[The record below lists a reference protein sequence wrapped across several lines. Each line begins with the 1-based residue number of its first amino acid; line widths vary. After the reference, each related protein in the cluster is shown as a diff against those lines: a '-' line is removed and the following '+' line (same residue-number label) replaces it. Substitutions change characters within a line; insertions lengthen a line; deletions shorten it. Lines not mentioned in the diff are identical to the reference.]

1 MTNQE
6 KIERICAR
14 VLPVL
19 QDRLQEGFNEYR
31 KKGMPN
37 GSGYKEQDP
46 KEHLDLINTICL
58 EEQYEHPLHIIEILT
73 AGTMRFSLN
82 DVKGALSELRS

>member
-37 GSGYKEQDP
+37 GIGYKEQDP

-58 EEQYEHPLHIIEILT
+58 EEQYEKPLHIIEILT
-73 AGTMRFSLN
+73 GGDMRFSLN
-82 DVKGALSELRS
+82 DIKSALSELRS

>member
-19 QDRLQEGFNEYR
+19 QNRLQEGFNEYR

-37 GSGYKEQDP
+37 GIGYKEQDP

-58 EEQYEHPLHIIEILT
+58 EEQYEKPLHIIEILT
-73 AGTMRFSLN
+73 GGDMRFSLN
-82 DVKGALSELRS
+82 DIKSALSELRS